1 MVQMNDDRLKRN
13 TFEEAKEH
21 DRTRIDPTDILLTDM
36 VAVVT
41 GGGGGIGKGIALG
54 LAKFGA
60 DVVIIDNEPSRAEH
74 TATLITEMGRRSLA
88 LPVNVMDSTPLKEAI
103 EIAASTFGRL
113 DILVNN
119 AGGVRAGAFLDQ
131 NERSWRRHID
141 INLMSMLT
149 ATHTAAPVMI
159 AGGRGGSIV
168 NVSSIEGSRAAPD
181 YAVYSACKAGMEN
194 FTRTMSLELAPHHIR
209 MNAIAPDHTV
219 TGGNRGNRTGPV
231 DPSQWIELTGEQ
243 QAARDDMI
251 PMGRE
256 GLVDECAS
264 VVVFLC
270 SNMASYVTGVTVPV
284 DGGTKASSG
293 WLRTPDGSWTQT
305 R

>member
-1 MVQMNDDRLKRN
+1 M
-13 TFEEAKEH
+13 
-21 DRTRIDPTDILLTDM
+21 
-36 VAVVT
+36 
-41 GGGGGIGKGIALG
+41 
-54 LAKFGA
+54 
-60 DVVIIDNEPSRAEH
+60 
-74 TATLITEMGRRSLA
+74 
-88 LPVNVMDSTPLKEAI
+88 NVMDSSALQAAI
-103 EIAASTFGRL
+103 ESAASTLGRL

-119 AGGVRAGAFLDQ
+119 AGGVRAGAFLGQ

-209 MNAIAPDHTV
+209 VNAIAPDHTV
-219 TGGNRGNRTGPV
+219 TAGTRGNRTGPV
-231 DPSQWIELTGEQ
+231 DASQWVELSPDE

-270 SNMASYVTGVTVPV
+270 STMASYVTGVTVPV

>member
-1 MVQMNDDRLKRN
+1 MNDDERLDQN
-13 TFEEAKEH
+13 IFEQARDH
-21 DRTRIDPTDILLTDM
+21 DRTRINPVDILLTDQ

-60 DVVIIDNEPSRAEH
+60 DVVVIDNEPSRAEH
-74 TATLITEMGRRSLA
+74 TAALITGMGRRSLA
-88 LPVNVMDSTPLKEAI
+88 LPVNVMDSSALQVAI
-103 EIAASTFGRL
+103 ENAASALGRL

-119 AGGVRAGAFLDQ
+119 AGGVRAGAFLGQ

-209 MNAIAPDHTV
+209 VNAIAPDHTV
-219 TGGNRGNRTGPV
+219 TAGTRGNRTGPV
-231 DPSQWIELTGEQ
+231 DASQWVELSTAE

-270 SNMASYVTGVTVPV
+270 STMASYVTGVTMPV